1 MQAEFIDRLTYLI
14 PRRCIAIDLGRSH
27 IKILLGERTHQTLRI
42 LDHQMISLQEEG
54 LISPEEINQHLHLS
68 IATYGNYPVILVI
81 PQHQAISQVV
91 DLPQTDN
98 RHLRELIEEETIR
111 LSGLSE
117 SAIIHDHVRLNPFG
131 KFQNPFWITITR
143 ERDLEGLVDKLAAG
157 GVAFSGITTSANALA
172 SAYFHCSLPSER
184 VVLADLGA
192 TSTTIAIIVQ
202 GQNIQVSS
210 IPIGSESFTEAIASA
225 RGCSFEEAETI
236 KRTQNLLQGDHRI
249 PALIEVLDAWLREF
263 ETSVRAWMEDN
274 ADLEGKLQPFRIVFT
289 GGGST
294 QLGLLPYLHSR
305 SVFEFQK
312 WPEPAPSGWNVP
324 LDRYAIACG
333 ALVEAFNPS
342 HRHCSVL
349 PEALRTQR
357 KRHDQLVVVNGFII
371 FLLGIL
377 LVLILAGSIHK
388 ALVNA
393 RKSDLLEDAQAA
405 WKKAQGVD
413 NLIHQR
419 DLEYS
424 SVLPVLQRKKNTID
438 FLQILSNLQNI
449 RRQKNLWFVLL
460 ADQNSYAAGSTLVSY
475 GLNPTN
481 LADHFELS
489 NKAATSNLFVI
500 ELCIPDSEAEKLKPL
515 NDLVADMKQ
524 TELFRKVDIL
534 PASQRTNLIDPKT
547 ILPGKHYALAV
558 ELAEGPLFEPSLGQR
573 SKTNANK
580 TISGTTPF

>member
-1 MQAEFIDRLTYLI
+1 VQAEFIDRLTSLI

-27 IKILLGERTHQTLRI
+27 VKILLAEWTHRNLRI

-117 SAIIHDHVRLNPFG
+117 SAIIYDHVRLNPFG

-157 GVAFSGITTSANALA
+157 GVTFCGVTTSANALA
-172 SAYFHCSLPSER
+172 SAYLHSALPSDR

-192 TSTTIAIIVQ
+192 TSTTVAILEQ

-225 RGCSFEEAETI
+225 RGCTFEEAESI
-236 KRTQNLLQGDHRI
+236 KRGQNLFQGDNRL
-249 PALIEVLDAWLREF
+249 PALIDVMDTWLREF
-263 ETSVRAWMEDN
+263 EKCLREWMEDN
-274 ADLEGKLQPFRIVFT
+274 PDLEGKLQPFRIIIT

-312 WPEPAPSGWNVP
+312 WPELGPSDWKVP
-324 LDRYAIACG
+324 MDRYAIACG
-333 ALVEAFNPS
+333 ALVEAFNPA
-342 HRHCSVL
+342 HRHCSLL
-349 PEALRTQR
+349 PETLRTQR
-357 KRHDQLVVVNGFII
+357 KRHDQLVLVNGIALV
-371 FLLGIL
+371 LLGL
-377 LVLILAGSIHK
+377 LLALLLGGSIHK
-388 ALVNA
+388 ALVA
-393 RKSDLLEDAQAA
+393 AHKTALLEDAQAA

-413 NLIHQR
+413 ALIHQR
-419 DLEYS
+419 NLEYTRL
-424 SVLPVLQRKKNTID
+424 LPVLQRKKTTVD
-438 FLQILSNLQNI
+438 FLQILRSLQVI
-449 RRQKNLWFVLL
+449 RQQRNLWFVLL
-460 ADQNSYAAGSTLVSY
+460 SDQNSYAAGSTLAFY

-481 LADHFELS
+481 LSEHSELT
-489 NKAATSNLFVI
+489 NKASASNGFVL
-500 ELCIPDSEAEKLKPL
+500 ELCIPDAGGEKLKPL
-515 NDLVADMKQ
+515 NDLVADMKK
-524 TELFRKVDIL
+524 TDLFRKIDIL
-534 PASQRTNLIDPKT
+534 PASQRNNLVDPKT
-547 ILPGKHYALAV
+547 ILPDRHYALAV
-558 ELAEGPLFEPSLGQR
+558 ELAQGPLFEPLLGMR
-573 SKTNANK
+573 ANTNKAP
-580 TISGTTPF
+580 SSPAPF